1 MDVSMLVH
9 SVLVHS
15 MLAHWFSVRLTT
27 VADAHRTRSEE
38 GQATAEYALV
48 IIGAV
53 TIAGLL
59 IAWAS
64 SSGSIGRLFDSAIDR
79 VTQLAQ

>member
-1 MDVSMLVH
+1 MDLSLFTHWVKLR
-9 SVLVHS
+9 
-15 MLAHWFSVRLTT
+15 LA
-27 VADAHRTRSEE
+27 RSSPGRPEH

-53 TIAGLL
+53 TLAGLL
-59 IAWAS
+59 IAWAA

-79 VTQLAQ
+79 VIQLAQ

>member
-1 MDVSMLVH
+1 MDLSLF
-9 SVLVHS
+9 
-15 MLAHWFSVRLTT
+15 AHWVTLRLDQRFP
-27 VADAHRTRSEE
+27 ARPEH

-59 IAWAS
+59 IAWAA

-79 VTQLAQ
+79 VIQLAQ

>member
-1 MDVSMLVH
+1 MNVPLLVQ
-9 SVLVHS
+9 
-15 MLAHWFSVRLTT
+15 WFRCRLTD
-27 VADAHRTRSEE
+27 VADAHRTRSER
-38 GQATAEYALV
+38 GQATAEHALV